1 MNNTEKI
8 EQLESLLLHQINWF
22 KDTTSN
28 KEDYDDSYTY
38 DMVDEQ
44 FGRSELYNLLL
55 ILAGKYKNKI

>member
-1 MNNTEKI
+1 MNDTEKRK
-8 EQLESLLLHQINWF
+8 QLESLLLHQINWF

-55 ILAGKYKNKI
+55 ILAKK

>member
-1 MNNTEKI
+1 MNDTEKI
-8 EQLESLLLHQINWF
+8 KQLESLLLHQINWF

-55 ILAGKYKNKI
+55 ILAKK

>member
-1 MNNTEKI
+1 MKDMEKI
-8 EQLESLLLHQINWF
+8 KQLESLLLHQINWF

-44 FGRSELYNLLL
+44 FGRSELYNILS
-55 ILAGKYKNKI
+55 ILAEKD